1 MTAPAF
7 ELNGVSLALDGK
19 PILDGVG
26 FVLEAGE
33 SLAVIGPNGA
43 GKTTLLRCLLRMLSG
58 ARGEI
63 RVFGDDLAR
72 LPRRELARRVAYV
85 PQAEG
90 RALPFTAREFMLMA
104 RYPHLDAFGRPGRAD
119 EEAVARAAERC
130 GVAEFLDRRMD
141 TLSGGERQTVFVAAA
156 VAQAPRALLLDEP
169 STFLDYRHQAA
180 LGDLVE
186 GLHRRDGLTVV
197 SVTHDLN
204 QGALTGGKVL
214 ALKAGRVVFF
224 GEPAALTADPALLE
238 DIYGTGFDFLRH
250 PRTGEVIVAPVRGA
264 P

>member
-1 MTAPAF
+1 
-7 ELNGVSLALDGK
+7 
-19 PILDGVG
+19 
-26 FVLEAGE
+26 
-33 SLAVIGPNGA
+33 
-43 GKTTLLRCLLRMLSG
+43 
-58 ARGEI
+58 
-63 RVFGDDLAR
+63 
-72 LPRRELARRVAYV
+72 
-85 PQAEG
+85 
-90 RALPFTAREFMLMA
+90 MLMA